1 MNKECELHTE
11 DKCKW
16 VIVKRIFKWII
27 RCIARIFTDKVFIY
41 TLVSI
46 ALALIYKLI
55 VDNGFARLPKI
66 IYLDPKKI
74 SIENLMFYTWQVQ
87 VTIALI
93 SITLT
98 SLIIGNLD
106 KTLYGQSVSKV
117 LTITAKWRMNYIEKI
132 LFVISLAIINFFCI
146 TLRCLPALVIIF
158 FISVGGVIDLIR
170 DSYAILFNLPK
181 YTGRTKN
188 YVYIEMQKSINNVSN
203 KFDDILKNIEQC
215 NRKLILGKEI
225 DISLVNIKFLVDI
238 LSLLNKVDNVEK
250 TSIKHKSLRKYLLDN
265 DYVED
270 TNYIISKIEENKNK
284 SNVVEEYREKIEEVI
299 MNSSKILID
308 GGYLDDVLDVILQIQ
323 NVNIK
328 YIHKQRLLEELI
340 NQILDVLEE
349 STSAKDLKKVDKF
362 ILEVLLYH
370 YNYPEYQE
378 NYDLIKD
385 DILINK
391 ICDCFRVID
400 DNPYIKWSIKK
411 ELINGFYK
419 KLIPSQFMT
428 ISDYEYNVVK
438 KSVFYICKKLIK
450 ENNADLFF
458 LLFNV
463 LYKSNCFLINLSKDS
478 KLYEIIITLSIYIY
492 YITVKD
498 EAYSK
503 ERKNEFK
510 RFLNYKNKDLTKDD
524 KGLKEVLICIRDYVW
539 DSFDVIRKEMPIF
552 SWEHMPDGA
561 AKSIL
566 MPDAIIEFYLFYT
579 ISNINLNYYNEY
591 VGELEIEDCRN
602 ILDWYDSDK
611 KLRKYYLES
620 FKKFIDLVMNS
631 TEVEK
636 YNSNMMALFD
646 VINERYVKYKIDLA
660 KQHYNPVLIKTESD
674 ELINSLT
681 DMLETKIEGFSTHG
695 ECPFKFSIKHKETII
710 ISILSDKK
718 LGYDQ
723 LLYNVIMYIVLQNI
737 INISINKEMEYSES
751 NKIKTIFDLIK
762 KYNLSIKR
770 RINSSKN
777 TDFYINHNE
786 DEKDKNAFNG
796 LVSNENIQNLNL
808 GGTPCILLF
817 EDSDVVVNVKVN
829 SIKIRDISIE
839 EIEEDIQRYKVS
851 EDRYKLPSDINV
863 YLTKEQMIQYYLYE
877 DKKIDMDLDVF
888 HNIKAERVV
897 SLLFKNN

>member
-1 MNKECELHTE
+1 
-11 DKCKW
+11 
-16 VIVKRIFKWII
+16 
-27 RCIARIFTDKVFIY
+27 
-41 TLVSI
+41 
-46 ALALIYKLI
+46 
-55 VDNGFARLPKI
+55 
-66 IYLDPKKI
+66 
-74 SIENLMFYTWQVQ
+74 
-87 VTIALI
+87 
-93 SITLT
+93 
-98 SLIIGNLD
+98 
-106 KTLYGQSVSKV
+106 
-117 LTITAKWRMNYIEKI
+117 
-132 LFVISLAIINFFCI
+132 
-146 TLRCLPALVIIF
+146 
-158 FISVGGVIDLIR
+158 
-170 DSYAILFNLPK
+170 
-181 YTGRTKN
+181 
-188 YVYIEMQKSINNVSN
+188 
-203 KFDDILKNIEQC
+203 
-215 NRKLILGKEI
+215 
-225 DISLVNIKFLVDI
+225 
-238 LSLLNKVDNVEK
+238 
-250 TSIKHKSLRKYLLDN
+250 
-265 DYVED
+265 
-270 TNYIISKIEENKNK
+270 
-284 SNVVEEYREKIEEVI
+284 
-299 MNSSKILID
+299 
-308 GGYLDDVLDVILQIQ
+308 
-323 NVNIK
+323 
-328 YIHKQRLLEELI
+328 
-340 NQILDVLEE
+340 
-349 STSAKDLKKVDKF
+349 
-362 ILEVLLYH
+362 
-370 YNYPEYQE
+370 
-378 NYDLIKD
+378 
-385 DILINK
+385 
-391 ICDCFRVID
+391 
-400 DNPYIKWSIKK
+400 
-411 ELINGFYK
+411 
-419 KLIPSQFMT
+419 
-428 ISDYEYNVVK
+428 
-438 KSVFYICKKLIK
+438 
-450 ENNADLFF
+450 
-458 LLFNV
+458 
-463 LYKSNCFLINLSKDS
+463 
-478 KLYEIIITLSIYIY
+478 
-492 YITVKD
+492 
-498 EAYSK
+498 
-503 ERKNEFK
+503 
-510 RFLNYKNKDLTKDD
+510 
-524 KGLKEVLICIRDYVW
+524 
-539 DSFDVIRKEMPIF
+539 MPIF
-552 SWEHMPDGA
+552 SWEHMPDCA

-591 VGELEIEDCRN
+591 VSELEIEDCRN

-695 ECPFKFSIKHKETII
+695 ECLFKFSIKHKETII

-777 TDFYINHNE
+777 TDFYIKHNE

-808 GGTPCILLF
+808 EGTPCILLF

-863 YLTKEQMIQYYLYE
+863 YLTKEQMIQYYLYK